1 MKSDIALRR
10 PWHVFVLVW
19 LLLSPALGWSQEKPK
34 AYVDRFR
41 QLAVQQGGRIKPFDT
56 FALESVRY
64 ITGKAEFEK
73 RDPVVT
79 LLDWWALDEKVAD
92 LPVIEFRNKEW
103 IKKLGL
109 VPEQRYYK
117 ASELNQNPELAKVR
131 DELHQMR
138 PGDKVPQRL
147 APVAELSGKMAF
159 LEMLARGQ
167 AWTMVPNP
175 QGLTSPWSAFSELE
189 GSDIPPEVESTRI
202 AVEKFRAALR
212 QHSGEDA
219 AVDEL
224 GRNLSALGPYPEA
237 QAMAREVHYNHFHA
251 FRKAWMLYLF
261 SLVCLFLTT
270 RGTSLYWL
278 GVAGAAA
285 GWLLHVYGFYLR
297 CSIGGRPPVTN
308 MYESVIWVAFGAVTF
323 ALIFELRF
331 RARSYLMAACSGAVI
346 CLALADQLPA
356 VLDPS
361 IRPLMPVL
369 RSNFWLTIHVL
380 TITLGYA
387 AFLLS
392 MGLGHM
398 VLWKHLRGPDQRE
411 ELGALH
417 VALYKAIQ
425 VGVVLLAAGTL
436 LGGVWAN
443 YSWGRFWGWDPKEV
457 WALIALLGYLA
468 ILHARFTGWIGAF
481 GIAAWSVLAFQG
493 VLMAWYGVN
502 FVLGAGLHSYGFGNG
517 GVQYVAVYSAL
528 EVLFVAFTAWRV
540 KSRQGD
546 LSVRHSTSD

>member
-1 MKSDIALRR
+1 MPRLILMLWAGL
-10 PWHVFVLVW
+10 FW
-19 LLLSPALGWSQEKPK
+19 LFAPGARAQEPSPAYL
-34 AYVDRFR
+34 DRFR
-41 QLAVQQGGRIKPFDT
+41 LLAVQQGGRLKPFDT
-56 FALESVRY
+56 FAIESVRY

-79 LLDWWALDEKVAD
+79 LLQWWVLNEKVAD
-92 LPVIEFRNKEW
+92 LAVVEFRNQEW
-103 IKKLGL
+103 KKRLGL
-109 VPEQRYYK
+109 AVEQRHFK
-117 ASELNQNPELAKVR
+117 AGELAKNPELVKVR
-131 DELHQMR
+131 EQLHQMK
-138 PGDKVPQRL
+138 PGDKVPKSLEPAQEL
-147 APVAELSGKMAF
+147 INKVAY
-159 LEMLARGQ
+159 LEMLARGA
-167 AWTMVPNP
+167 AWTMVPAPKN
-175 QGLTSPWSAFSELE
+175 LTDPWASLLDLE
-189 GSDIPPEVESTRI
+189 GDVPSQLVPVRQSAERL
-202 AVEKFRAALR
+202 RAALSK
-212 QHSGEDA
+212 HEGEAA

-224 GRNLSALGPYPEA
+224 ARNLQAIGPYPEA
-237 QAMAREVHYNHFHA
+237 SALSQEVHYNHFHP

-261 SLVCLFLTT
+261 SLICLFVTT

-278 GVAGAAA
+278 GVAAASA
-285 GWLLHVYGFYLR
+285 GWALHAYGFYLR

-308 MYESVIWVAFGAVTF
+308 MYESVIWVAFGAVSF
-323 ALIFELRF
+323 ALIFEALY
-331 RARSYLMAACSGAVI
+331 RARSYLMAASAGAVV

-387 AFLLS
+387 AFLLAL
-392 MGLGHM
+392 GLGHM
-398 VLWKHLRGPDQRE
+398 VLWKHLQGPDERE

-417 VALYKAIQ
+417 QALYKAVQ

-502 FVLGAGLHSYGFGNG
+502 FVLGAGLHSYGFGTG
-517 GVQYVAVYSAL
+517 GVKYVAIFCAL
-528 EVLFVAFTAWRV
+528 EVLFVVLTAWRV
-540 KSRQGD
+540 RSRPPRD
-546 LSVRHSTSD
+546 